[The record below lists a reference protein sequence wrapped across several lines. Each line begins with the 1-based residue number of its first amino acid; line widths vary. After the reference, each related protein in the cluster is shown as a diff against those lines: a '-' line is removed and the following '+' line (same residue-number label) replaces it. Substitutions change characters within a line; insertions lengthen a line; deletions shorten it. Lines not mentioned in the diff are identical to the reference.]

1 MTANVDRESDLP
13 SRRLVNVA
21 YLIPSS
27 DEEPALN
34 FRRLLEILTF
44 RIWPVA
50 LGLLIGCALGTVY
63 FLNAT
68 RMYRVQATLEPVKES
83 GMRLSGLQAIIG
95 NEIGANLLG
104 GGDNDVALAVALFG
118 AQDFLARFIAD
129 NEIESTVFASSWDS
143 NAKKWRSTPPEIWR
157 VTQRFKSD
165 HLNVVENRKTG
176 LVEIT
181 LLWPDPMQARKL
193 LEQLVR
199 RVNER
204 LRGRRQSDLTASVSY
219 LQKQLA
225 DTPNVEVRLA
235 IANVLEAR
243 LSELS
248 LIGTREDYT
257 LRMLDPPA
265 VPPADMY
272 TTPGRVR
279 VVAASLLGGGTFGCL
294 LSAALFARSRRV
306 PKPAK
311 VAQTV

>member
-1 MTANVDRESDLP
+1 MTANVDRDSDLAA
-13 SRRLVNVA
+13 SKSINVA
-21 YLIPSS
+21 YLVPSP
-27 DEEPALN
+27 DTETVLPL
-34 FRRLLEILTF
+34 RRIFEILTY
-44 RIWPVA
+44 RIWPVV
-50 LGLLIGCALGTVY
+50 LGLIIGCGIGTAY
-63 FLNAT
+63 FVNAT
-68 RMYRVQATLEPVKES
+68 RLYRVQATLEPVKES

-95 NEIGANLLG
+95 NEIGASLLG
-104 GGDNDVALAVALFG
+104 AGDNDVALAIALFG
-118 AQDFLARFIAD
+118 AQDFLARFISD
-129 NEIESTVFASSWDS
+129 NHIESTIFASSWD
-143 NAKKWRSTPPEIWR
+143 AKGKRWRSTPPAIWR

-176 LVEIT
+176 LVEVS
-181 LLWPDPMQARKL
+181 LVWPDPLQARNL

-235 IANVLEAR
+235 IAHVLEAR

-265 VPPADMY
+265 VPPTDLYA
-272 TTPGRVR
+272 TPGRVR
-279 VVAASLLGGGTFGCL
+279 VVAVSLLGGGTFGCL
-294 LSAALFARSRRV
+294 LSALLFARNRRT
-306 PKPAK
+306 KKA
-311 VAQTV
+311 ATVT